1 MWIVPS
7 QLPSTDWLKELLE
20 LRNSPSFFLL
30 HFETKYKM
38 ISAGFIN
45 IVEKM
50 LKAKEFFLSRS
61 QLHIDNN
68 KLTFLY
74 TLLFN
79 PMASRELRFYNGV
92 LNSSLKEIWLF
103 NRVGQMVE
111 VLVPV
116 QLPIH
121 SHPPSAQVS

>member
-20 LRNSPSFFLL
+20 LRNSPFFFLL